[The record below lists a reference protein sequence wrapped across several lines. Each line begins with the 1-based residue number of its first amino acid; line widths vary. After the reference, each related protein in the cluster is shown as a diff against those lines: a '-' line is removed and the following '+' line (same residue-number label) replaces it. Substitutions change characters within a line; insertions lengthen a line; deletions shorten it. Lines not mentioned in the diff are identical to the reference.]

1 MLAGRRDL
9 ILTVDIACFALVE
22 DRLQLLLI
30 RRLEEPFAGTWA
42 LPGGAVGADEPLDD
56 AARRVLE
63 EMTGVWG
70 LYLEQLYTFGDPGRD
85 PRGRSISVAYYAI
98 LPAPPAGGMQRGS
111 ARAGRGVADAAWY
124 PHTHLPGALAFDHG
138 RIAAYARWRLAQ
150 KIFYTPL
157 AFYLLPE
164 DFTMADL
171 RRVHEAITGESY
183 DASNFARQ
191 MLARWDLAPV
201 PGSRD
206 RRSRRPARLFRYI
219 GAREIAG
226 GPDQMTDEERLAVE
240 SEEK

>member
-1 MLAGRRDL
+1 MASHRDL

-30 RRLEEPFAGTWA
+30 RRLGEPFAGSWA

-98 LPAPPAGGMQRGS
+98 LPAAPSGGMQRGS
-111 ARAGRGVADAAWY
+111 ARAGRGVADSAWY

-171 RRVHEAITGESY
+171 RRVYEAITGESY

-226 GPDQMTDEERLAVE
+226 GPDQMTEEEAAAVE